1 MPQVFD
7 STYHEGKFERLVE
20 RLPDEDDF
28 LSNVSVWLTTLIILL
43 HFYINSISFISR
55 IFLLYEKVISYVAWY
70 FHLVPFALL

>member
-28 LSNVSVWLTTLIILL
+28 LSNVSV
-43 HFYINSISFISR
+43 
-55 IFLLYEKVISYVAWY
+55 
-70 FHLVPFALL
+70 